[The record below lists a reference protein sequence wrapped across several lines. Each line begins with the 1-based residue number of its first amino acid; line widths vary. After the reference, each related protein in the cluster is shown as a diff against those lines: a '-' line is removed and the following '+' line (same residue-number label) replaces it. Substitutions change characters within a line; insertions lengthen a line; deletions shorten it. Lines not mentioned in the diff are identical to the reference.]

1 MLEDEL
7 RALVSQSPAPEFE
20 ARVRMRIAAQPAHHA
35 WLAPWRLTFAG
46 VAAAAFALI
55 AYLSFQPPASVAPA
69 APKTLDSRAAV
80 TYSPLPDAVRP
91 LPVMV
96 PHVDLRHPVS
106 FGRDVIVNR
115 AETLALQRLFASP
128 PLVVTREAVP
138 GGAQTAAGVPE
149 PIEIPELTIAPLA
162 IEEVKGEPHDR

>member
-35 WLAPWRLTFAG
+35 WLASLRLTFAG
-46 VAAAAFALI
+46 VAAAAVVLV
-55 AYLSFQPPASVAPA
+55 AYWSLLPPAGVAPA
-69 APKTLDSRAAV
+69 APETLDSHAAV
-80 TYSPLPDAVRP
+80 TYSPLPDAVHP
-91 LPVMV
+91 LPVIV
-96 PHVDLRHPVS
+96 PHVDLRYPVS

-115 AETLALQRLFASP
+115 AEMLALQRLFASP
-128 PLVVTREAVP
+128 PLFVTQEGSPA
-138 GGAQTAAGVPE
+138 GARTAGGVPE

-162 IEEVKGEPHDR
+162 IEEIKGEPHDR